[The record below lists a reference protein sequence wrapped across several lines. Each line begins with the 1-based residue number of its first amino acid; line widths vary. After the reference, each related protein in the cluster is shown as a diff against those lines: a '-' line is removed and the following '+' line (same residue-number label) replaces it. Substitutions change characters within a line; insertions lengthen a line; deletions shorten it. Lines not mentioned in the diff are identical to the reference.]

1 MIYPLR
7 HLSQNVCDW
16 ALFMCA
22 TVCLCLEIRR
32 VFRSQIGANGYKWR
46 EGNLAAGFVPNQLG
60 PRQRQQG
67 GGQIKKSEENKGGDC
82 TQKWKEIKLNFQ
94 GSYTVCHCKTNPEV
108 LSLLSESR
116 VKMRASL
123 LCNMAARITS
133 QN

>member
-1 MIYPLR
+1 MIYLL
-7 HLSQNVCDW
+7 HVCDW

-32 VFRSQIGANGYKWR
+32 VFRSRIGANDGYKWR

-60 PRQRQQG
+60 PSQRQQG
-67 GGQIKKSEENKGGDC
+67 GGQIKKSEGNKGGDC

-94 GSYTVCHCKTNPEV
+94 GSNTVCHCKTNPEV
-108 LSLLSESR
+108 LSLVSESR

-123 LCNMAARITS
+123 LCNMAARIRS